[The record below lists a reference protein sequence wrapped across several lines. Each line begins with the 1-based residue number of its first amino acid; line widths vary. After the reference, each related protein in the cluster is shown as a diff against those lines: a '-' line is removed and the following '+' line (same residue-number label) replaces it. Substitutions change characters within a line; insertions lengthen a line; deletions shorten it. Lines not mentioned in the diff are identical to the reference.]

1 MGIRGEIFSSKVLT
15 EKRTYFFNVKE
26 NRKGDL
32 FMNVVEST
40 KHGEDGFDRHS
51 IMVYQEDIEEFFR
64 EFSKAVN
71 YMKTPHKEDFRK
83 DRFNDSSRGGR
94 ERESRDSYGYN
105 DRRESY
111 GHNERRDSRGYN
123 NRRGEE
129 ERYSPKKER
138 SYDTSSGNRGGER
151 RSSFRKKSASGSER
165 GGRDGSRVKK
175 APAGKKVVVTKKKTF
190 EKRPDSG
197 SDS

>member
-83 DRFNDSSRGGR
+83 DRFSDSFRGGR
-94 ERESRDSYGYN
+94 ERESRDSYGHN
-105 DRRESY
+105 D
-111 GHNERRDSRGYN
+111 RRDSRGYN
-123 NRRGEE
+123 DRRGEE

-165 GGRDGSRVKK
+165 GGRDSSREQNRDGSRVKK

-190 EKRPDSG
+190 EKRPGSG